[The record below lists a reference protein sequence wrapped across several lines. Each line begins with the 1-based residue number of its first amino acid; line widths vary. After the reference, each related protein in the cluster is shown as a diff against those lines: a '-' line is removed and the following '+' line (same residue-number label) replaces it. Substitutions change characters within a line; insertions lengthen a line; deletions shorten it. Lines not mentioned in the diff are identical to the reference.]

1 VGHFETKSDACHCAS
16 IGLILLQE
24 LTLWRSASKV
34 ARRWR
39 ATAWV
44 SRHALVA
51 LVAGLAVIN
60 AGVYAQLVAAHVGDG
75 PR

>member
-1 VGHFETKSDACHCAS
+1 LARPCRQQHPPRTA
-16 IGLILLQE
+16 QE